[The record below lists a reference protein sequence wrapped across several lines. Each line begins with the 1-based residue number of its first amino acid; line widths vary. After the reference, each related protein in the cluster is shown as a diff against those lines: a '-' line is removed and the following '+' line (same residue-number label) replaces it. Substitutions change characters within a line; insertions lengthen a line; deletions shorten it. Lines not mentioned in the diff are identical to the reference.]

1 MYPQHKE
8 FSAKKGMA
16 IRFWE
21 IYEETH
27 KFFRLRILAGKGGM
41 DHVVGWVHML
51 EDETIVS
58 RFSGQELA
66 VTTGMKAQEKDWLLH
81 LVQAMK
87 HADSTGIIINT
98 GMYLHTVPPEVI
110 AWCEKNSFPLLV
122 MPWEI
127 SIPQLIQNF
136 CTRIMQ
142 RMQKEREL
150 SSSFQDI
157 INGHEI
163 SEQLLAKIQ
172 TRFDPKGSFR
182 IFCIRISFGVEDTS
196 AFLQAMLKLENVLG
210 LWEKGK
216 HIRIPYLVIEYEDC
230 YALTVNNF
238 PSDSGDELAQQIL
251 KQFSYFTEKKILF
264 LGIGP
269 EVQGIL
275 HLKSAFRRAQIAS
288 KMAMQTRQKV
298 VDFNEMGFFKIL
310 FASDD
315 TAILK
320 SYEQQLLGP
329 LDAYDQLHHSD
340 YIQTL
345 RSYIKND
352 RSLVGAAKDTY
363 THRNTV
369 NYRIQNIKR
378 LLGNDLKT
386 AEDLFPYQVAFY
398 IRDMHL

>member
-1 MYPQHKE
+1 
-8 FSAKKGMA
+8 MA

-378 LLGNDLKT
+378 LLGNELKT

-398 IRDMHL
+398 IRDMNL

>member
-1 MYPQHKE
+1 
-8 FSAKKGMA
+8 MA

-98 GMYLHTVPPEVI
+98 GMYLHTVPAEVI

-142 RMQKEREL
+142 RMQKEKEL

>member
-1 MYPQHKE
+1 
-8 FSAKKGMA
+8 MA

-142 RMQKEREL
+142 RMQKEKEL

-369 NYRIQNIKR
+369 NYRIQNIKQ

>member
-1 MYPQHKE
+1 
-8 FSAKKGMA
+8 MA

-58 RFSGQELA
+58 RFSGQELT

-142 RMQKEREL
+142 RMQKEKEL

>member
-1 MYPQHKE
+1 
-8 FSAKKGMA
+8 MA

-142 RMQKEREL
+142 RMQKEKEL

-352 RSLVGAAKDTY
+352 PSLVGAAKDTY

>member
-1 MYPQHKE
+1 
-8 FSAKKGMA
+8 MA

-142 RMQKEREL
+142 RMQKEKEL

-251 KQFSYFTEKKILF
+251 KQFSYFTEKKSLF

>member
-1 MYPQHKE
+1 
-8 FSAKKGMA
+8 MA

-98 GMYLHTVPPEVI
+98 GMYLHTVPAEVI

-172 TRFDPKGSFR
+172 SRFDPKGSFR

>member
-1 MYPQHKE
+1 
-8 FSAKKGMA
+8 MA

-142 RMQKEREL
+142 RMQKEKEL

-157 INGHEI
+157 IHGHEI

>member
-1 MYPQHKE
+1 
-8 FSAKKGMA
+8 MA

-182 IFCIRISFGVEDTS
+182 IFCIRISLGVEDTS
-196 AFLQAMLKLENVLG
+196 AFLQGMLKLENVLG

>member
-1 MYPQHKE
+1 
-8 FSAKKGMA
+8 MA

-27 KFFRLRILAGKGGM
+27 KFFRLRILDGKGGM

-142 RMQKEREL
+142 RMQKEKEL

>member
-1 MYPQHKE
+1 
-8 FSAKKGMA
+8 MA

-142 RMQKEREL
+142 RMQKEKEL

-251 KQFSYFTEKKILF
+251 KQFSYFTKK
-264 LGIGP
+264 
-269 EVQGIL
+269 
-275 HLKSAFRRAQIAS
+275 
-288 KMAMQTRQKV
+288 
-298 VDFNEMGFFKIL
+298 
-310 FASDD
+310 
-315 TAILK
+315 
-320 SYEQQLLGP
+320 
-329 LDAYDQLHHSD
+329 
-340 YIQTL
+340 
-345 RSYIKND
+345 RSF
-352 RSLVGAAKDTY
+352 SWA
-363 THRNTV
+363 
-369 NYRIQNIKR
+369 
-378 LLGNDLKT
+378 
-386 AEDLFPYQVAFY
+386 
-398 IRDMHL
+398 

>member
-1 MYPQHKE
+1 
-8 FSAKKGMA
+8 MA

-51 EDETIVS
+51 EDETIIS

-66 VTTGMKAQEKDWLLH
+66 VTTGMKANEKDWLLH
-81 LVQAMK
+81 LVMAMK
-87 HADSTGIIINT
+87 QADSTGIIINT
-98 GMYLHTVPPEVI
+98 GMYLHTVPTEVI
-110 AWCEKNSFPLLV
+110 AWCEEHQFPLLV

-127 SIPQLIQNF
+127 SVPQLVQNF
-136 CTRIMQ
+136 CMRIMQ
-142 RMQKEREL
+142 RIQKEKEL
-150 SSSFQDI
+150 SSSFQEI

-163 SEQLLAKIQ
+163 SDQLLAKIQ
-172 TRFDPKGSFR
+172 TRFDPKGTFR

-230 YALTVNNF
+230 YALTINNF
-238 PSDSGDELAQQIL
+238 PSDAGEALAQQIL
-251 KQFSYFTEKKILF
+251 KQFSYFTEKQILF

-288 KMAMQTRQKV
+288 KMALQTKQKV

-320 SYEQQLLGP
+320 SYEQQLLGT
-329 LDAYDQLHHSD
+329 LDAYDKLHHSD
-340 YIQTL
+340 YVQTL

-352 RSLVGAAKDTY
+352 RSLVGAAKATY
-363 THRNTV
+363 THRNTI

-378 LLGNDLKT
+378 LLGCELKT

-398 IRDMHL
+398 IRDMNL

>member
-1 MYPQHKE
+1 
-8 FSAKKGMA
+8 MA

-27 KFFRLRILAGKGGM
+27 KYFRLRILAGKGGM

-51 EDETIVS
+51 EDETIIS

-66 VTTGMKAQEKDWLLH
+66 VTTGMKAKEKDWLLH
-81 LVQAMK
+81 LVKAMK
-87 HADSTGIIINT
+87 GADSTGIIINT
-98 GMYLHTVPPEVI
+98 GMYLHTVPQDVI
-110 AWCEKNSFPLLV
+110 AWCEEHNFPLLT

-142 RMQKEREL
+142 RMQKEKEL

-238 PSDSGDELAQQIL
+238 PSDSSDELAQQIL

-288 KMAMQTRQKV
+288 KMAMQTKQKL

-345 RSYIKND
+345 QSYIKND
-352 RSLVGAAKDTY
+352 RSLVGAARDTY

-378 LLGNDLKT
+378 LLGNELKT

>member
-1 MYPQHKE
+1 
-8 FSAKKGMA
+8 MA

-142 RMQKEREL
+142 RMQKEKEL

-216 HIRIPYLVIEYEDC
+216 HIHIPYLVIEYEDC

>member
-1 MYPQHKE
+1 
-8 FSAKKGMA
+8 MA

-98 GMYLHTVPPEVI
+98 GMYLHTVPAEVI

>member
-1 MYPQHKE
+1 
-8 FSAKKGMA
+8 MA

-98 GMYLHTVPPEVI
+98 GMYLHTVPTEVI

-142 RMQKEREL
+142 RMQKEKEL

-378 LLGNDLKT
+378 LLDNELKT

>member
-1 MYPQHKE
+1 
-8 FSAKKGMA
+8 MA

-110 AWCEKNSFPLLV
+110 DWCEKNSFPLLV

-142 RMQKEREL
+142 RMQKEKEL